1 MAISPARN
9 RVMLRAEMLGNI
21 YIYTVYVCWVFF
33 SRAVWYTIYQEPSCS
48 LCLWKSQQCTPSHHE
63 SSPCTLAPDVAQPF
77 ANSIISSLYI
87 NPNRLVINPHVSW
100 QIRIIYMYVALHIS
114 IPPFIP
120 PVALHFARQTPR
132 CRASPGEGRLGNLNG
147 SIIGRTNQ
155 KLKGQLE
162 NNGRS

>member
-1 MAISPARN
+1 MR
-9 RVMLRAEMLGNI
+9 RCWGI

-100 QIRIIYMYVALHIS
+100 QIRIIYICMCIYVYIYMYMYIYMYICIYIYVYIYTYIHIY
-114 IPPFIP
+114 IYTY
-120 PVALHFARQTPR
+120 VYVYVYV
-132 CRASPGEGRLGNLNG
+132 
-147 SIIGRTNQ
+147 IICNYMYM
-155 KLKGQLE
+155 
-162 NNGRS
+162 